1 MSVEDEVVTRG
12 LLEYV
17 AEHTQGEDAHLAAL
31 RAAAGEAGLP
41 PISIGPAQGS
51 LLGILLKLVGAK
63 EVVEVGTLGG
73 YSATWMARALPAG
86 GRVRTIEASDKHAD
100 FAEAWLARSDVADK
114 VTLLRGRGADVLPTF
129 ADDSAD
135 AAFLD
140 ADKRNYPLY
149 LEQCLRIV
157 RVGGL
162 IAADN
167 AFAFGQL
174 LDERPRDADVRHV
187 RAFNDLLARESRL
200 QGVIVPLGDGCWV
213 AVRVR

>member
-1 MSVEDEVVTRG
+1 MSVESSLVSQALFD
-12 LLEYV
+12 YV
-17 AEHTQGEDAHLAAL
+17 AEHTRGEDAHLAAL
-31 RAAAGEAGLP
+31 RVAAGEAGLP

-51 LLGILLKLVGAK
+51 LLGVLLRLVRAK

-73 YSATWMARALPAG
+73 YSATWMARALPVG

-100 FAEAWLARSDVADK
+100 FAEEWLARSDVAS
-114 VTLLRGRGADVLPTF
+114 VVEVHRGRGADVLPTF
-129 ADDSAD
+129 AADSAD

-167 AFAFGQL
+167 AFGFGQL
-174 LDERPRDADVRHV
+174 LDAQPRDPDVRHV
-187 RAFNDLLARESRL
+187 RAFNDLVAREARL
-200 QGVIVPLGDGCWV
+200 EGVIVPLGDGCWV

>member
-1 MSVEDEVVTRG
+1 MSVEDSLVNQA
-12 LLEYV
+12 LFEYV
-17 AEHTQGEDAHLAAL
+17 AAHTRGEDEHLTAL
-31 RAAAGEAGLP
+31 RAAAAQAGLP

-51 LLGILLKLVGAK
+51 LLSILLKLCGAR
-63 EVVEVGTLGG
+63 EVVEVGALGG
-73 YSATWMARALPAG
+73 YSATWMARALPSG

-100 FAEAWLARSDVADK
+100 FAQHWLAKSDVAGK
-114 VTLLRGRGADVLPTF
+114 VELHRGRGADVLPTF

-162 IAADN
+162 ILADN
-167 AFAFGQL
+167 AFGFGQL
-174 LDERPRDADVRHV
+174 LDAKPRDPDVRHV
-187 RAFNDLLARESRL
+187 RAFNDLVAREPRL
-200 QGVIVPLGDGCWV
+200 EGVIVPLGDGCWV

>member
-1 MSVEDEVVTRG
+1 MSVEDEVVTRA
-12 LLEYV
+12 LLDYV
-17 AEHTQGEDAHLAAL
+17 AEHTRGEDAHLAAL
-31 RAAAGEAGLP
+31 RAAAAQAGLP

-51 LLGILLKLVGAK
+51 LLGVLLKLARAR

-100 FAEAWLARSDVADK
+100 FAQAWLARSDVGQK
-114 VTLLRGRGADVLPTF
+114 VELHRGRGADVLPTF
-129 ADDSAD
+129 DGDSAD

-167 AFAFGQL
+167 AFGFGQL
-174 LDERPRDADVRHV
+174 LDAKPRDPDVRHV
-187 RAFNDLLARESRL
+187 LAFNDLVAREPRL
-200 QGVIVPLGDGCWV
+200 EGVIVPLGDGCWV
-213 AVRVR
+213 AVRVK

>member
-17 AEHTQGEDAHLAAL
+17 AEHTRGEDAHLAAL

-51 LLGILLKLVGAK
+51 LLGILLKLVRAR

-86 GRVRTIEASDKHAD
+86 GRVRTIEASHKHAD
-100 FAEAWLARSDVADK
+100 FAEAWLARSDVSAK
-114 VTLLRGRGADVLPTF
+114 VELHRGRGADVLATF

-167 AFAFGQL
+167 AFGFGQL
-174 LDERPRDADVRHV
+174 LDAEPRDADVRHV
-187 RAFNDLLARESRL
+187 RAFNDLVAREPRL
-200 QGVIVPLGDGCWV
+200 EGVIVPLGDGCWV
-213 AVRVR
+213 AVRVA